1 MGRSSATRALN
12 VRIEYRH
19 SIRSAITV
27 AGIVGQA
34 CSNSRIRG
42 STASTT
48 EPRDFRRYAGGWSAA
63 NAFLTVFFEH
73 PTTRAIT
80 LIGIRS
86 ARCSRRIS
94 AQSSTLNT
102 HFLLTSAE
110 VSITRNHL
118 VQLPPRGQFSRAVDK
133 ISGVCPNRAAASTA
147 VTPARFM
154 PRPACAVRGAD
165 PCVVRMS

>member
-1 MGRSSATRALN
+1 MRDAGSGGKYTGRSSATRALN
-12 VRIEYRH
+12 VRIEYGH

-27 AGIVGQA
+27 AGIVGHA

-48 EPRDFRRYAGGWSAA
+48 DPVAAARYAGGPSAA
-63 NAFLTVFFEH
+63 NAFFTVFFEH
-73 PTTRAIT
+73 PITRAIT

-102 HFLLTSAE
+102 HF
-110 VSITRNHL
+110 
-118 VQLPPRGQFSRAVDK
+118 P
-133 ISGVCPNRAAASTA
+133 
-147 VTPARFM
+147 
-154 PRPACAVRGAD
+154 
-165 PCVVRMS
+165 

>member
-1 MGRSSATRALN
+1 
-12 VRIEYRH
+12 
-19 SIRSAITV
+19 V

-48 EPRDFRRYAGGWSAA
+48 DPRGCRRYAGGPSAS
-63 NAFLTVFFEH
+63 NAFFTVFFEH

-86 ARCSRRIS
+86 ARYNRRIS

-110 VSITRNHL
+110 VSIIPEGVSFR
-118 VQLPPRGQFSRAVDK
+118 LPLRGQFSPAVDNFVDCLAEA
-133 ISGVCPNRAAASTA
+133 GCLAGGLGERDW
-147 VTPARFM
+147 M
-154 PRPACAVRGAD
+154 RPSVVRVSAD
-165 PCVVRMS
+165 PGDAADLGE